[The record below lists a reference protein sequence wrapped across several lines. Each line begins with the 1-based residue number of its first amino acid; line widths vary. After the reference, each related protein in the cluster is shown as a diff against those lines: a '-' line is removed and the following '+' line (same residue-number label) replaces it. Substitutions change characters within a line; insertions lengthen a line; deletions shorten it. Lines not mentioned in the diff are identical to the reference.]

1 MERPAAFPIHANSQS
16 GANTTETKED
26 DKENDINDEAKL
38 ELETASPPDE
48 DQEAAMGDNE
58 APLHRIDSKPY
69 SVFTHG
75 EKRLIIFC
83 AGVCSFLSP
92 ISAQIYF
99 PALNQISADL
109 GVSYDL
115 VNLTITTY
123 LVSRSFLA
131 LLMLSRR

>member
-1 MERPAAFPIHANSQS
+1 MESPAAPSNYTSLRNLPNANKV
-16 GANTTETKED
+16 EED
-26 DKENDINDEAKL
+26 DKGNDNNDDEKP
-38 ELETASPPDE
+38 ELEIALPVDDDE
-48 DQEAAMGDNE
+48 EAAIGNNE

-123 LVSRSFLA
+123 LVSDV
-131 LLMLSRR
+131 LSGPLCY